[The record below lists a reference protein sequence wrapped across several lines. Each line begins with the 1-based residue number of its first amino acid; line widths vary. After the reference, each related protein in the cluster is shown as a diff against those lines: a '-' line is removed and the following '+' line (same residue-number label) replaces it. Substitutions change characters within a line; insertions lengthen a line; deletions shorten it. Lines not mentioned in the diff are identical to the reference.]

1 MTKEEFLQWRH
12 DSVTEH
18 IFEGI
23 RAARGAYTERLTSGA
38 TMDSL
43 PETAKTIG
51 IIQAFDYLLH
61 IDFEGGE

>member
-12 DSVTEH
+12 DSVTEQ
-18 IFEGI
+18 IFDGV
-23 RAARGAYTERLTSGA
+23 RTAREAYTERLTSGA

-43 PETAKTIG
+43 PETAKIVG

-61 IDFEGGE
+61 IDYEGDQ